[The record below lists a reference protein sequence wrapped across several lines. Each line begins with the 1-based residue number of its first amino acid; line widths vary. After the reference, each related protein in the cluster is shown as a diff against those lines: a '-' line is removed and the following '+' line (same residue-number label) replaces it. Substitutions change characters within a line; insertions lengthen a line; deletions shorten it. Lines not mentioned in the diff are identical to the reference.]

1 MVMYHRRM
9 TSIAGFSDE
18 ELAVWVRT
26 HDQEAYIHLVRRYEK
41 KLLRYART
49 IVNDPHMAADVI
61 QEAFIK
67 AFINLH
73 GFNPK
78 RKFSSWIYAIVHNEA
93 INAMKKVKKTISI
106 DDAELILP
114 PSRKDD
120 NPETTYEKKEMQHL
134 LSTCLARLPLIY
146 REPLLLYYLEEKS
159 YGEISDILR
168 VPMGTVAIRIH
179 RGKQMAK
186 VLCTTIGDEIH
197 NKNIP

>member
-1 MVMYHRRM
+1 MPTI
-9 TSIAGFSDE
+9 TSLSDE
-18 ELAVWVRT
+18 KLAVWVRS

-41 KLLRYART
+41 KLLRYAQT
-49 IVNDPHMAADVI
+49 IVNDPHIAADVI

-67 AFINLH
+67 AFINLN

-93 INAMKKVKKTISI
+93 INAIKKMRKTMSI
-106 DDAELILP
+106 DDAKLILP
-114 PSRKDD
+114 TSRKDD
-120 NPETTYEKKEMQHL
+120 NPETAYEKKEMQHL
-134 LSTCLARLPLIY
+134 LSTCLARLPLLY

-168 VPMGTVAIRIH
+168 IPMGTVAVRIH

-186 VLCTTIGDEIH
+186 VLCTTIRDKKQ